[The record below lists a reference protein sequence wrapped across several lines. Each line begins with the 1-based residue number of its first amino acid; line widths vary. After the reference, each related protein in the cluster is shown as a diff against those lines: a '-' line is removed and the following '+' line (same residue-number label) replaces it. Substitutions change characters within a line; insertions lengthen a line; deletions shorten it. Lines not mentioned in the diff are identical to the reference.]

1 MTQIKMR
8 VQNMPSVIKRSVARG
23 FTLIEL
29 LIVVII
35 LAILAAIAIPQFSA
49 STADAQL
56 AALDAN
62 LSTVR
67 SAIEQYRAQ
76 HTGSPY
82 PGALAVAGGT
92 VCPNNGGNSVAAGV
106 GEAAM
111 RAQLTMF
118 TNAAGEACPTGDNTF
133 RYGPYLRQGIPT
145 EPFSNSN
152 AVTVAAN
159 GGAAVAAANG
169 LGWSYSTGTGQFI
182 KNNNAA
188 DGAAGNR
195 TFNQH

>member
-1 MTQIKMR
+1 MSST
-8 VQNMPSVIKRSVARG
+8 IKRSVARG

-49 STADAQL
+49 STSDAQL
-56 AALDAN
+56 AALDSN
-62 LSTVR
+62 LATMR

-76 HTGSPY
+76 HNNSAL
-82 PGALAVAGGT
+82 PGAVAVAGGT
-92 VCPNNGGNSVAAGV
+92 VCPNNGGNSTAAAV
-106 GEAAM
+106 GDAAF

-145 EPFSNSN
+145 EPFSNSDT
-152 AVTVAAN
+152 VTVAAN
-159 GGAAVAAANG
+159 GAAPAPAANG
-169 LGWSYSTGTGQFI
+169 VGWAYSTGTGQFI
-182 KNNNAA
+182 KNNSGA
-188 DGAAGNR
+188 DGAAGAR